1 MFAVDRQGRD
11 FSNMGLVLCVVWV
24 VLASLA
30 GIALSAGLPWSESAR
45 RVSLHMTAGLA
56 LGPLLAGLVAV
67 AVLWLM
73 PGAQHASH
81 AGVALAAL
89 ALPAWAGW
97 RQVRGI
103 RLAAAG
109 RHRRMAWAG
118 ALALVAYAGALL
130 FDVAVVPLI
139 QNDALEYATVA
150 RDLYSARTLEAY
162 PAINPALTRSGF
174 FGPWTHPPTYVALMY
189 LADVFQGG
197 AESAIALRLISPWC
211 LLAAAAC
218 VASLGALRS
227 AAASLLAAVIFIST
241 PILFLGA
248 SSALI
253 DPLPVMGMTLGFAA
267 LVGLRLD
274 RSAGAAGLG
283 LLLGLALWTHSQAIL
298 FPCLLLPALWWMAPA
313 APGRVVE
320 ALQRRI
326 VRALKPALTAL
337 GVCILVGGAPY
348 LRNLRFF
355 GSLISDNPEVFA
367 YGPLQFAEY
376 FRLQRGISDP
386 VEIIQYGV
394 FKGFFA
400 PEAYSFAF
408 WLALAGV
415 PAALALLWRLRRSGL
430 DAVDAGSRVAAGA
443 LVVWCLYLAAAALSA
458 GIGVDLMIR
467 NERYLLVLM
476 PCIALLAA
484 AGLTRLPGAAP
495 AGLVRRTVLVLLFAL
510 VPLQLAVLVSY
521 RQTQLRGDMVAWN
534 EQAQA
539 RRWPPFLVVDHLR
552 EKSPTTSVVFSMK
565 PADMFYADRKMLS
578 YLDPRS
584 IPFYTAADE
593 LQALR
598 WLNEQGISHVHM
610 PDYFLPPIYMS
621 RLMGLLADPRYSSL
635 EIEAKGYQT
644 YALRDATALPSALAR
659 RVLPMASSWE
669 LQSQLVLGGRK
680 SLMRITLDRQPHVLG
695 RETINRGFL
704 GFFYRDSA
712 RVLVSKPVDV
722 ATAMASCPGGAARA
736 EILADVQFRGSAHVQ
751 LLAVFTD
758 ASGRLIE
765 RRALGDRPALGRGQ
779 PTAIV
784 RRGLMPNQTTH
795 VALMVE
801 HSGVSRV
808 TLDAAGMQV
817 LCGA

>member
-1 MFAVDRQGRD
+1 MSV
-11 FSNMGLVLCVVWV
+11 VLCGVWV
-24 VLASLA
+24 LLASLA
-30 GIALSAGLPWSESAR
+30 GCALSAALPWSDSAR
-45 RVSLHMTAGLA
+45 RVALHLTAGLA

-67 AVLWLM
+67 AVLWLL
-73 PGAQHASH
+73 PGAQHAIH
-81 AGVALAAL
+81 GGVALAAL

-103 RLAAAG
+103 RLAPFG
-109 RHRRMAWAG
+109 QHRRVAWAG
-118 ALALVAYAGALL
+118 ALALVAYAGALV

-150 RDLYSARTLEAY
+150 RDLYQARTLEAY
-162 PAINPALTRSGF
+162 PAIHPALTRSGF

-197 AESAIALRLISPWC
+197 AESAIALRLIAPWC
-211 LLAAAAC
+211 LLAAAGC
-218 VASLGALRS
+218 VASLGALRC

-274 RSAGAAGLG
+274 RPAGAVGLG
-283 LLLGLALWTHSQAIL
+283 LVLGLALWTHSQAIL

-313 APGRVVE
+313 APGGAAE
-320 ALQRRI
+320 SLARRF
-326 VRALKPALTAL
+326 VRSLKPALVAL

-376 FRLQRGISDP
+376 FRLQRGIADP

-394 FKGFFA
+394 LKGFFA

-415 PAALALLWRLRRSGL
+415 PAALALLWRHRRSGL
-430 DAVDAGSRVAAGA
+430 DTARDSGRVTAGA
-443 LVVWCLYLAAAALSA
+443 LVIWGLYLSAAALSA
-458 GIGVDLMIR
+458 SIGVDLMIR

-476 PCIALLAA
+476 PCIAVLAG

-495 AGLVRRTVLVLLFAL
+495 AGLLRRTTLLLLFAL

-534 EQAQA
+534 EQAQV

-552 EKSPTTSVVFSMK
+552 EQSPPGGVVFSMK

-584 IPFYTAADE
+584 IPFYEAVDE
-593 LQALR
+593 AQALL
-598 WLNEQGISHVHM
+598 WLRAQGVTHVHM

-621 RLMGLLADPRYSSL
+621 RLMGLLADPKYSRL
-635 EIEAKGYQT
+635 EIEAEGYQT
-644 YALRDATALPSALAR
+644 YALRDPLTVRSAPAR
-659 RVLPMASSWE
+659 RDLPLASGWE

-680 SLMRITLDRQPHVLG
+680 TRMRVTLDRQPHALG
-695 RETINRGFL
+695 RETVNQGFL
-704 GFFYRDSA
+704 GFFHRDSA
-712 RVLVSKPVDV
+712 RVLVSPQVEI
-722 ATAMASCPGGAARA
+722 AAAMASCPGGGAGAELAA
-736 EILADVQFRGSAHVQ
+736 EVQFHGRAHVQ
-751 LLAVFTD
+751 LLAVFAD
-758 ASGRLIE
+758 ADGRLVE

-779 PTAIV
+779 PTRII
-784 RRGLMPNQTTH
+784 RRGLLPRQATH
-795 VALMVE
+795 VALMFE
-801 HSGVSRV
+801 HRGVSRV
-808 TLDAAGMQV
+808 TLDSAGVQV
-817 LCGA
+817 ICGT